1 MNPKQNLKRTIKK
14 IIAQPY
20 YNLYRRYK
28 NHIGNRV
35 LLYHSIGSKLTH
47 DTYGI
52 SISKTRF
59 IEHIRY
65 LNDNHEIIAID
76 DDYKNNLEKKSISIT
91 FDDGYKDNLI
101 ALELCEKYNTPFTLY
116 ITTGEIGNKDYLNE
130 DEIKEFAN
138 SDKCILGTHSV
149 THPHLATL
157 NYNEQ
162 CKELRDSKKRLQDI
176 ISKEVL
182 DMSYPHGSYNSDTLK
197 IIDELGYKAASSCHI
212 GLNTK
217 DNIDMK
223 LIKRIDIIASD
234 DIQSLN
240 QKICG
245 YYDYLLNT

>member
-1 MNPKQNLKRTIKK
+1 MSLKQNLKQTIKK

-20 YNLYRRYK
+20 YNLYRRYQSQ
-28 NHIGNRV
+28 IGNRV
-35 LLYHSIGSKLTH
+35 LLYHSIGSNLEH

-59 IEHIRY
+59 TDHIRY
-65 LNDNHEIIAID
+65 LKDNYEIIAID
-76 DDYKNNLEKKSISIT
+76 KEYKNNLEKKSISIT

-101 ALELCEKYNTPFTLY
+101 ALELCEKYNIPFSLY
-116 ITTGEIGNKDYLNE
+116 ITTGEIGNKYYL
-130 DEIKEFAN
+130 DENDIRIFAK

-149 THPHLATL
+149 THPRLAELHYKDQYFEL
-157 NYNEQ
+157 NE
-162 CKELRDSKKRLQDI
+162 SKKRLQDI

-182 DMSYPHGSYNSDTLK
+182 DMSYPHGSYNNDTLK
-197 IIDELGYKAASSCHI
+197 LLDELGYKAAASCHI

-217 DNIDMK
+217 NNLDMK

-234 DIQSLN
+234 DIKSLN
-240 QKICG
+240 QKIYG